1 MELVHFRSDNPDVNV
16 AYYTAMSDLI
26 ANIKPY
32 HGGIL
37 PEEKEVIIAGIGY
50 YTPWTRDASINT
62 LNAGDYLFPEIS
74 KNTLESVL
82 KEENR
87 KLYIGGEYWDAII
100 WAWGAWEYYRYTKDA
115 DFLKKAYEATVN
127 SLAFFEATEFDAEK
141 NLFRGAACYG
151 DGVAAYP
158 DIYTVPGNSG
168 IIAFARER
176 KDLCAKQGVGLP
188 MMALSTN
195 CLYYKAYVVADQM
208 AAELGKPQ
216 QFAEKAWKMK
226 EAINQHFWMEEQG
239 RYRYL
244 LDPFGGCDSM
254 EGMGNAFVVQFGIAD
269 EAQTQKVLEN
279 QHITVCGIPCVW
291 PSFSRYDSKDGMS
304 FGRHSGTIWPH
315 IQSFWA
321 DAALHHGRS
330 DLFDL
335 EFKNLTAWSVRDG
348 HFAEIYHPIT
358 SEIYGGVQEDWQS
371 NRIRLWKSEHKQT
384 WSATGYLH
392 MIFVDILGLQ
402 IDGDQISFSPY
413 LPEGITSLEVSG
425 LLIRGKRY
433 RVHITGAGKNT
444 KAEVSILK

>member
-1 MELVHFRSDNPDVNV
+1 M
-16 AYYTAMSDLI
+16 
-26 ANIKPY
+26 
-32 HGGIL
+32 
-37 PEEKEVIIAGIGY
+37 
-50 YTPWTRDASINT
+50 
-62 LNAGDYLFPEIS
+62 
-74 KNTLESVL
+74 

-127 SLAFFEATEFDAEK
+127 SLAHFEATEFDPDK

-188 MMALSTN
+188 MMTLSTN

-216 QFAEKAWKMK
+216 QFAEKARRMK
-226 EAINQHFWMEEQG
+226 AAINQHFWMEEQG

-279 QHITVCGIPCVW
+279 QHITACGIPCVW
-291 PSFSRYDSKDGMS
+291 PNFSRYDSKDGMS

-358 SEIYGGVQEDWQS
+358 GEIYGGVQEDWQS
-371 NRIRLWKSEHKQT
+371 DRIRLWKSEHKQT

-402 IDGDQISFSPY
+402 INGDQISFSPY
-413 LPEGITSLEVSG
+413 LPEGIASLEVSG